1 MMKPRSSAASAP
13 FLALLVVLCVLPA
26 CAPKTGEPIRDLAV
40 MPQDAGAYHA
50 LSADRELLSPP
61 QQAGL
66 YADFLRRH
74 FEPWEREKAAT
85 PPEWAFWAL
94 ESFRAGKVYGEN
106 TLARDTAWLK
116 RMERLSRPE
125 QYPSMA
131 RPAVTLRATSMRA
144 LPTQEPVFKDFELA
158 GEGFPFD
165 YNQNS
170 LVPAGTPVHA
180 VHESADGRFLLV
192 ECRFAFGWVPM
203 RDIAFAD
210 REFMRRFRTQS
221 MAAFV
226 RDRVSVR
233 DASGIYRFTAG
244 VGTVLPLER
253 FADSEQ
259 LMALV
264 PIRMPSGFAAA
275 VPAPLPEGSAVPQP
289 LATTPEN
296 FARIGNAMAGR
307 PYGWGGLYEN
317 RDCSALTMDFMTPFG
332 IFLPR
337 NSGSQASH
345 GDFYPLEDMTAG
357 RKKAFIANAAVP
369 FLTLVRSPGHIML
382 YIGNFEGE
390 PAVLH
395 ATWGIKTERF
405 GKEGRLVVGR
415 AVVTTLS
422 PGEERRDVP
431 KPLIESVQGITFLA
445 PREIRP

>member
-1 MMKPRSSAASAP
+1 MNLRLPALPAAL
-13 FLALLVVLCVLPA
+13 LALLLALCGLAA
-26 CAPKTGEPIRDLAV
+26 CAPKTGEPVRDLAV

-50 LSADRELLSPP
+50 LPADRELLSPP
-61 QQAGL
+61 QQATL

-74 FEPWEREKAAT
+74 FEPWERDEAAT
-85 PPEWAFWAL
+85 PEEWAFWAL
-94 ESFRAGKVYGEN
+94 DSFRPGRVYGEN
-106 TLARDTAWLK
+106 TLARDAAWFK
-116 RMERLSRPE
+116 RMKRLSQPA

-144 LPTQEPVFKDFELA
+144 LPTREPVFKDFDLA

-170 LVPAGTPVHA
+170 MVPAGTPVQA

-192 ECRFAFGWVPM
+192 ECRFAFGWVPTN
-203 RDIAFAD
+203 DIAFAGRD
-210 REFMRRFRTQS
+210 FMRRFRTQA

-253 FADSEQ
+253 FADDEE

-264 PIRMPSGFAAA
+264 PIRMPGGFASA

-289 LATTPEN
+289 LSTTPEN
-296 FARIGNAMAGR
+296 FAMIGNAMAGR

-345 GDFYPLEDMTAG
+345 GDFSPLEHMTPG

-395 ATWGIKTERF
+395 ATWGVKTNRF
-405 GKEGRLVVGR
+405 GREGRLVIGR
-415 AVVTTLS
+415 AVITTLS
-422 PGEERRDVP
+422 PGAERRDVP
-431 KPLIESVQGITFLA
+431 RPLIESVRGITFLA